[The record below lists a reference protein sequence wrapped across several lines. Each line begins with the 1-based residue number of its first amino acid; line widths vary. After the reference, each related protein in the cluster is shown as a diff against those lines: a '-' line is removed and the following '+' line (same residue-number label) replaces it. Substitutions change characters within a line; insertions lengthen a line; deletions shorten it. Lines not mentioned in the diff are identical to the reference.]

1 MLSYLSQPLIG
12 DLIIRIIENEFT
24 SELQLN
30 KFVLISTSTK
40 ATVLELKRRIWGATK
55 IPVHRIMLIYYGAI
69 LSADTNLIPVDAF
82 ESTEIADE
90 DTDIF
95 KARLCVFVLP
105 KTDLDKIELTV
116 TEDLRVITPVE
127 EKTLKVVV
135 PVRPKRVRKHKEPI
149 ERFNLENELVQIKCE
164 RFAAVL
170 RKYGFDNEVSS
181 MRYCKCENGI

>member
-1 MLSYLSQPLIG
+1 MLLSYLSQPLIG
-12 DLIIRIIENEFT
+12 DLIIRIIGNEFT
-24 SELQLN
+24 SELQLG

-40 ATVLELKRRIWGATK
+40 TTVLELKRRIWGATK
-55 IPVHRIMLIYYGAI
+55 IPVHRILLIYYGAI

-105 KTDLDKIELTV
+105 KTKTDLDKIELTV
-116 TEDLRVITPVE
+116 TEDVMRVITPVK
-127 EKTLKVVV
+127 EKLLKAVI
-135 PVRPKRVRKHKEPI
+135 PVRCKRVRKHKEPI

-170 RKYGFDNEVSS
+170 RKHGFDNEV
-181 MRYCKCENGI
+181 C

>member
-69 LSADTNLIPVDAF
+69 LSADNTLIPVDAF
-82 ESTEIADE
+82 ESTEVVDE

-95 KARLCVFVLP
+95 KARLCVFILP
-105 KTDLDKIELTV
+105 KTDVDKIELTV

-127 EKTLKVVV
+127 EKTLKAVV